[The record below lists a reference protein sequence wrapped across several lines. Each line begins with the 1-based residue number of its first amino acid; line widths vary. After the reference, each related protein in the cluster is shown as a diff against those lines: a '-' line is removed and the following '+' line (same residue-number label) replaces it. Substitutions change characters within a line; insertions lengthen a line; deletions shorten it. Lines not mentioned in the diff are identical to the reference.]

1 MAMAM
6 SVYSFFTVS
15 QATQGRCERLL
26 KHVRLLVSM
35 SNFHNLLVMELQSKT

>member
-15 QATQGRCERLL
+15 QATQGRCGRLL
-26 KHVRLLVSM
+26 KHVRLQVSM
-35 SNFHNLLVMELQSKT
+35 LNFHNLLGMELQLKT